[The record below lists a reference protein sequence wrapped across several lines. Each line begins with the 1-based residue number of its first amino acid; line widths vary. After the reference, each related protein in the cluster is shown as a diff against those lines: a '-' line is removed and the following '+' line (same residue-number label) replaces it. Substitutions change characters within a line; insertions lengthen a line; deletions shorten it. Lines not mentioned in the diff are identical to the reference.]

1 MIKFTTRSA
10 ARSFAKGKKKVI
22 DLHATTLYRV
32 GSRWAV
38 VILKK
43 EF

>member
-1 MIKFTTRSA
+1 MIKFTTRSQ
-10 ARSFAKGKKKVI
+10 ARNFAKGRKIV
-22 DLHATTLYRV
+22 DLGKDTI

>member
-1 MIKFTTRSA
+1 MIKFATRTQ
-10 ARSFAKGKKKVI
+10 ARSFAKNGKKVI
-22 DLHATTLYRV
+22 DLGKDTI

-43 EF
+43 